1 MDGKVLGNYRVI
13 RKIGEGGMGEVYLAK
28 DITLER
34 DVALKVISP
43 ELARNPNLMTRF
55 RVEAIAQ
62 ARLNFPNIVII
73 HSFEQYAETYYIVME
88 YVEGK
93 TLKNLVKESPKMPV
107 ERVLKIFSGLLEG
120 IAYAHRKGVL
130 HRDIKPANIFITP
143 DDTVKIADF
152 GIAKVSGIDGLT
164 RVGSTVGT
172 PLYSSPE
179 QIRGEKMGPETDI
192 YSVGVTLYEVLTG
205 VQPFK
210 AGSGSDFEIQ
220 KAHLEITPGKP
231 STLNNAVSPALDAV
245 VMKSI
250 AKSPDQRYR
259 SAEAFKKALD
269 ALTVKRKPAAAPIF
283 DLSPLKTLRLKVPSI
298 KVKKIRGIEIP
309 KKLKDAGKNVAH
321 LLKTPA
327 DRIAPVDSR
336 RKILL
341 LILIP
346 LLILLLIAIAYS
358 DEGKK
363 IPGNINAPTE
373 NTEHTK
379 THMGSVSCGQ
389 QYYKQGGLNENQTMD
404 SSFYFDHVCR
414 YVLFVINRGET
425 DRGADDRLP
434 DTTRRRDDLQRH
446 VREDRP

>member
-13 RKIGEGGMGEVYLAK
+13 KKIGEGGMGEVYLAR
-28 DITLER
+28 DMTLER

-73 HSFEQYAETYYIVME
+73 HSFEQCADTYYIVME

-93 TLKNLVKESPKMPV
+93 TLKNLIKESPKIPV
-107 ERVLKIFSGLLEG
+107 ERIIRIFSSLLEG
-120 IAYAHRKGVL
+120 MDYAHRKGVL

-192 YSVGVTLYEVLTG
+192 YSVGVTLYEMLTG
-205 VQPFK
+205 IQPFK

-220 KAHLEITPGKP
+220 KAHLEIIPGKP
-231 STLNNAVSPALDAV
+231 STLNSAVSPALDAV
-245 VMKSI
+245 VMKSL
-250 AKSPDQRYR
+250 AKSTDQRYR

-269 ALTVKRKPAAAPIF
+269 ALTVKRKPAAAPVI
-283 DLSPLKTLRLKVPSI
+283 DLSHLKAFRLKVPSI
-298 KVKKIRGIEIP
+298 KIKKIRGIEIP
-309 KKLKDAGKNVAH
+309 QKLKDAGKNAAH
-321 LLKTPA
+321 LFKTPTAPAAPA
-327 DRIAPVDSR
+327 DPRK
-336 RKILL
+336 KILL

-363 IPGNINAPTE
+363 IPGNINAPTK
-373 NTEHTK
+373 NTEHTE
-379 THMGSVSCGQ
+379 TLMGSVLCGQ

-404 SSFYFDHVCR
+404 FSLHFNRVNR
-414 YVLFVINRGET
+414 YLLFVLNRGET
-425 DRGADDRLP
+425 DRGTDDRLP
-434 DTTRRRDDLQRH
+434 DTTCRRDDLQRY
-446 VREDRP
+446 VCENRP